1 MSSAGVYPHALLQV
15 RMKFQIIDSEISE
28 WFQGIISSYDG
39 VTQKYGIYFPSD
51 GETIFASLDDE
62 DLELMDGDDH

>member
-1 MSSAGVYPHALLQV
+1 MK
-15 RMKFQIIDSEISE
+15 MKFQIVDSDTSE

-51 GETIFASLDDE
+51 ETVFTNLDDE
-62 DLELMDGDDH
+62 DLELMDTDDDH

>member
-1 MSSAGVYPHALLQV
+1 M
-15 RMKFQIIDSEISE
+15 RMKFQIEESDTFE

-51 GETIFASLDDE
+51 EETVVASLDDE
-62 DLELMDGDDH
+62 DLELVDNNDN